1 MKRRKFIQ
9 KSALFALISGS
20 AATVQAATVPPPSQ
34 TFIHHVY
41 FWLANPE
48 SKQDLEQLIAALK
61 KLRKVPNIKQ
71 AHIGIPAATNREV
84 IDSSYQVSWCLF
96 FKNAAEE
103 AVYQTHPL
111 HLKFVE
117 ENKHLWKKV
126 VVYDS
131 IDV

>member
-1 MKRRKFIQ
+1 MKRRQFIQ
-9 KSALFALISGS
+9 NS
-20 AATVQAATVPPPSQ
+20 ATVALAGGLLTNQAMASPTTK

-41 FWLANPE
+41 FWLENPE
-48 SKQDLEQLIAALK
+48 SLEDLNQLITALK
-61 KLRKVPNIKQ
+61 KLSAVSTIQ
-71 AHIGIPAATNREV
+71 QSHIGVPAGTRREV

-96 FKNAAEE
+96 FATPEDQDT
-103 AVYQTHPL
+103 YQTDPL
-111 HLKFVE
+111 HLQFVE